1 MKILT
6 IIVSYNFEKWIE
18 RCLGSLKTSSHPT
31 DIIVIDN
38 CSNDRTV
45 EIIKTQY
52 THVRLI
58 ENHANLGFGK
68 ANNIGM
74 QLALQEGYDAV
85 FLLNQDAWIGSDT
98 LATLAEQSVKH
109 PEFGILS
116 PVHLNGSGEELDKG
130 FASYAQLASINNL
143 PHRHEPIS
151 CPFINAAFW
160 FIPVSTLQR
169 TGGFSP
175 LFYHYGED
183 KDYVNRLHF
192 HQYKIGYIPTVY
204 GCHDR
209 EFRKVSFEGFL
220 RAERVYLLSEY
231 TNINYHF
238 TQAFAYGIL
247 AGIKKLTIALLK
259 GNIKYAKGYA
269 IYADGASDT
278 YNVQHHHG
286 AAFESELVAYRIY
299 FNEKQTTDLYG
310 KFHKGLELEES
321 QFYPTGEQLKRGFG
335 DDVIKVN
342 SSCGA
347 GTLRGWDG
355 TQSTLIKPVAVR
367 GQRILASGP
376 VRTIV
381 DAEVKGWQYQN
392 KELNMINR
400 YTLYAGHRDAQVDVL
415 FDAPLDKEVFC
426 TGVQN
431 ITGHADMF
439 SDHNGLVA
447 SWGTDWPV
455 NDTVKYKKET
465 VGLATYIPKKYVVK
479 ETSDKENFLYTISAP
494 GKSSFRY
501 YTSFTSCKETFG
513 YPDKEKWF
521 AYVQEWK
528 KALEQPVKI
537 TVVKK

>member
-1 MKILT
+1 MKTFSAICLALLAGELSASAQGQEKK
-6 IIVSYNFEKWIE
+6 IEVIVENPWNAEKVDEPVVIDLSS
-18 RCLGSLKTSSHPT
+18 LGAGFTVKSATVFDGTNEIPSQLDDMNGDTRADELAFVINLPASGKKTLNVTLSSLKS
-31 DIIVIDN
+31 D
-38 CSNDRTV
+38 
-45 EIIKTQY
+45 KTY
-52 THVRLI
+52 P
-58 ENHANLGFGK
+58 A
-68 ANNIGM
+68 
-74 QLALQEGYDAV
+74 
-85 FLLNQDAWIGSDT
+85 
-98 LATLAEQSVKH
+98 
-109 PEFGILS
+109 
-116 PVHLNGSGEELDKG
+116 
-130 FASYAQLASINNL
+130 
-143 PHRHEPIS
+143 
-151 CPFINAAFW
+151 
-160 FIPVSTLQR
+160 
-169 TGGFSP
+169 
-175 LFYHYGED
+175 
-183 KDYVNRLHF
+183 
-192 HQYKIGYIPTVY
+192 
-204 GCHDR
+204 
-209 EFRKVSFEGFL
+209 
-220 RAERVYLLSEY
+220 RVYAEMLLRTS
-231 TNINYHF
+231 
-238 TQAFAYGIL
+238 
-247 AGIKKLTIALLK
+247 KK
-259 GNIKYAKGYA
+259 NKYAKGYA

-321 QFYPTGEQLKRGFG
+321 QFYPTGEQLKCGFG

>member
-1 MKILT
+1 MKTFSAICLALLAGGLSASAQGQEKK
-6 IIVSYNFEKWIE
+6 IEVIVENPWNAEKVDEPVVIDLSS
-18 RCLGSLKTSSHPT
+18 LGAGFTVKSATVFDGTNEIPSQLDDMNGDTRADELAFVITLPASGKKTLNVTLSSLKS
-31 DIIVIDN
+31 D
-38 CSNDRTV
+38 
-45 EIIKTQY
+45 KTY
-52 THVRLI
+52 P
-58 ENHANLGFGK
+58 A
-68 ANNIGM
+68 
-74 QLALQEGYDAV
+74 
-85 FLLNQDAWIGSDT
+85 
-98 LATLAEQSVKH
+98 
-109 PEFGILS
+109 
-116 PVHLNGSGEELDKG
+116 
-130 FASYAQLASINNL
+130 
-143 PHRHEPIS
+143 
-151 CPFINAAFW
+151 
-160 FIPVSTLQR
+160 
-169 TGGFSP
+169 
-175 LFYHYGED
+175 
-183 KDYVNRLHF
+183 
-192 HQYKIGYIPTVY
+192 
-204 GCHDR
+204 
-209 EFRKVSFEGFL
+209 
-220 RAERVYLLSEY
+220 RVYAEMLFRTS
-231 TNINYHF
+231 
-238 TQAFAYGIL
+238 
-247 AGIKKLTIALLK
+247 KK
-259 GNIKYAKGYA
+259 NKYAKGYA

-321 QFYPTGEQLKRGFG
+321 QFYPTDEQLKRGFG

-537 TVVKK
+537 TVIKK

>member
-1 MKILT
+1 MKTFSAICLALLAGGLSASAQGQEKK
-6 IIVSYNFEKWIE
+6 IEVIVENPWNAEKVDEPVVIDLSS
-18 RCLGSLKTSSHPT
+18 LGAGFTVKSATVFDGTNEISSQLDDMNGDTRADELAFVINLPASGKKTLNVTLSSLKS
-31 DIIVIDN
+31 D
-38 CSNDRTV
+38 
-45 EIIKTQY
+45 KTY
-52 THVRLI
+52 P
-58 ENHANLGFGK
+58 A
-68 ANNIGM
+68 
-74 QLALQEGYDAV
+74 
-85 FLLNQDAWIGSDT
+85 
-98 LATLAEQSVKH
+98 
-109 PEFGILS
+109 
-116 PVHLNGSGEELDKG
+116 
-130 FASYAQLASINNL
+130 
-143 PHRHEPIS
+143 
-151 CPFINAAFW
+151 
-160 FIPVSTLQR
+160 
-169 TGGFSP
+169 
-175 LFYHYGED
+175 
-183 KDYVNRLHF
+183 
-192 HQYKIGYIPTVY
+192 
-204 GCHDR
+204 
-209 EFRKVSFEGFL
+209 
-220 RAERVYLLSEY
+220 RVYAEMLFRTS
-231 TNINYHF
+231 
-238 TQAFAYGIL
+238 
-247 AGIKKLTIALLK
+247 KK
-259 GNIKYAKGYA
+259 NKYAKGYA

-321 QFYPTGEQLKRGFG
+321 QFYPTDEQLKRGFG

-439 SDHNGLVA
+439 SDHNGLVT

>member
-1 MKILT
+1 MKTFSAICLALLAGGLSASAQGQEKK
-6 IIVSYNFEKWIE
+6 IEVIVENPWNAEKVDEPVVIDLSS
-18 RCLGSLKTSSHPT
+18 LGAGFIVKSATVFDGTNEIPSQLDDMNGDTRADELAFVINLPASGKKTLNVTLSSLKS
-31 DIIVIDN
+31 D
-38 CSNDRTV
+38 
-45 EIIKTQY
+45 KTY
-52 THVRLI
+52 P
-58 ENHANLGFGK
+58 A
-68 ANNIGM
+68 
-74 QLALQEGYDAV
+74 
-85 FLLNQDAWIGSDT
+85 
-98 LATLAEQSVKH
+98 
-109 PEFGILS
+109 
-116 PVHLNGSGEELDKG
+116 
-130 FASYAQLASINNL
+130 
-143 PHRHEPIS
+143 
-151 CPFINAAFW
+151 
-160 FIPVSTLQR
+160 
-169 TGGFSP
+169 
-175 LFYHYGED
+175 
-183 KDYVNRLHF
+183 
-192 HQYKIGYIPTVY
+192 
-204 GCHDR
+204 
-209 EFRKVSFEGFL
+209 
-220 RAERVYLLSEY
+220 RVYAEMLFRTS
-231 TNINYHF
+231 
-238 TQAFAYGIL
+238 
-247 AGIKKLTIALLK
+247 KK
-259 GNIKYAKGYA
+259 NKYAKGYA

-321 QFYPTGEQLKRGFG
+321 QFYPTDEQLKRGFG

-537 TVVKK
+537 TVIKK

>member
-1 MKILT
+1 MKTFSAIYLALLAGGLSASAQGQEKK
-6 IIVSYNFEKWIE
+6 IEVIVENPWNAEKVDEPVVIDLSS
-18 RCLGSLKTSSHPT
+18 LGAGFTVKSATVFDGTNEIPSQLDDMNGDTRADELAFVINLPASGKKTLNVTLSSLKS
-31 DIIVIDN
+31 D
-38 CSNDRTV
+38 
-45 EIIKTQY
+45 KTY
-52 THVRLI
+52 P
-58 ENHANLGFGK
+58 A
-68 ANNIGM
+68 
-74 QLALQEGYDAV
+74 
-85 FLLNQDAWIGSDT
+85 
-98 LATLAEQSVKH
+98 
-109 PEFGILS
+109 
-116 PVHLNGSGEELDKG
+116 
-130 FASYAQLASINNL
+130 
-143 PHRHEPIS
+143 
-151 CPFINAAFW
+151 
-160 FIPVSTLQR
+160 
-169 TGGFSP
+169 
-175 LFYHYGED
+175 
-183 KDYVNRLHF
+183 
-192 HQYKIGYIPTVY
+192 
-204 GCHDR
+204 
-209 EFRKVSFEGFL
+209 
-220 RAERVYLLSEY
+220 RVYAEMLFRTS
-231 TNINYHF
+231 
-238 TQAFAYGIL
+238 
-247 AGIKKLTIALLK
+247 KK
-259 GNIKYAKGYA
+259 NKYAKGYA

-321 QFYPTGEQLKRGFG
+321 QFYPTDEQLKRGFG

>member
-1 MKILT
+1 MKTFSAICLALLAGGLSASAQGQEKK
-6 IIVSYNFEKWIE
+6 IEVIVENPWNAEKVDEPVVIDLSS
-18 RCLGSLKTSSHPT
+18 LGAGFTVKSATVFDGTNEIPSQLDDMNGDTRADELAFVINLPASGKKTLNVTLSSLKS
-31 DIIVIDN
+31 D
-38 CSNDRTV
+38 
-45 EIIKTQY
+45 KTY
-52 THVRLI
+52 P
-58 ENHANLGFGK
+58 A
-68 ANNIGM
+68 
-74 QLALQEGYDAV
+74 
-85 FLLNQDAWIGSDT
+85 
-98 LATLAEQSVKH
+98 
-109 PEFGILS
+109 
-116 PVHLNGSGEELDKG
+116 
-130 FASYAQLASINNL
+130 
-143 PHRHEPIS
+143 
-151 CPFINAAFW
+151 
-160 FIPVSTLQR
+160 
-169 TGGFSP
+169 
-175 LFYHYGED
+175 
-183 KDYVNRLHF
+183 
-192 HQYKIGYIPTVY
+192 
-204 GCHDR
+204 
-209 EFRKVSFEGFL
+209 
-220 RAERVYLLSEY
+220 RVYAE
-231 TNINYHF
+231 
-238 TQAFAYGIL
+238 IL
-247 AGIKKLTIALLK
+247 FRTSKK
-259 GNIKYAKGYA
+259 NKYAKGYA

-321 QFYPTGEQLKRGFG
+321 QFYPTDEQLKRGFG

>member
-1 MKILT
+1 MKTFSAICLALLAGELSASAQGQEKK
-6 IIVSYNFEKWIE
+6 IEVIVENPWNAEKVDEPVVIDLSS
-18 RCLGSLKTSSHPT
+18 LGAGFTVKSATVFDETNEIPSQLDDMNGDTRADELAFVINLPASGKKTLNVTLSSLKS
-31 DIIVIDN
+31 D
-38 CSNDRTV
+38 
-45 EIIKTQY
+45 KTY
-52 THVRLI
+52 P
-58 ENHANLGFGK
+58 A
-68 ANNIGM
+68 
-74 QLALQEGYDAV
+74 
-85 FLLNQDAWIGSDT
+85 
-98 LATLAEQSVKH
+98 
-109 PEFGILS
+109 
-116 PVHLNGSGEELDKG
+116 
-130 FASYAQLASINNL
+130 
-143 PHRHEPIS
+143 
-151 CPFINAAFW
+151 
-160 FIPVSTLQR
+160 
-169 TGGFSP
+169 
-175 LFYHYGED
+175 
-183 KDYVNRLHF
+183 
-192 HQYKIGYIPTVY
+192 
-204 GCHDR
+204 
-209 EFRKVSFEGFL
+209 
-220 RAERVYLLSEY
+220 RVYAEMLFRTS
-231 TNINYHF
+231 
-238 TQAFAYGIL
+238 
-247 AGIKKLTIALLK
+247 KK
-259 GNIKYAKGYA
+259 NKYAKGYA

>member
-1 MKILT
+1 MKTFSAICLALLAGGLSASAQGQEKK
-6 IIVSYNFEKWIE
+6 IEVIVENPWNAEKGDEPVVIDLSS
-18 RCLGSLKTSSHPT
+18 LGAGFTVKSATVFDGTNEIPSQLDDMNGDTRADELAFVINLPASGKKTLNVTLSSLKS
-31 DIIVIDN
+31 D
-38 CSNDRTV
+38 
-45 EIIKTQY
+45 KTY
-52 THVRLI
+52 P
-58 ENHANLGFGK
+58 A
-68 ANNIGM
+68 
-74 QLALQEGYDAV
+74 
-85 FLLNQDAWIGSDT
+85 
-98 LATLAEQSVKH
+98 
-109 PEFGILS
+109 
-116 PVHLNGSGEELDKG
+116 
-130 FASYAQLASINNL
+130 
-143 PHRHEPIS
+143 
-151 CPFINAAFW
+151 
-160 FIPVSTLQR
+160 
-169 TGGFSP
+169 
-175 LFYHYGED
+175 
-183 KDYVNRLHF
+183 
-192 HQYKIGYIPTVY
+192 
-204 GCHDR
+204 
-209 EFRKVSFEGFL
+209 
-220 RAERVYLLSEY
+220 RVYAEMLFRTS
-231 TNINYHF
+231 
-238 TQAFAYGIL
+238 
-247 AGIKKLTIALLK
+247 KK
-259 GNIKYAKGYA
+259 NKYAKGYA

-321 QFYPTGEQLKRGFG
+321 QFYPTDEQLKRGFG

>member
-1 MKILT
+1 MKTFSAICLALLAGGLSASAQGQEKK
-6 IIVSYNFEKWIE
+6 IEVIVENPWNAEKVDEPVVIDLSS
-18 RCLGSLKTSSHPT
+18 LGAGFTVKSATVFDGTNEIPSQLDDMNGDTRADELAFVINLPASGKKTLNVTLSSLKS
-31 DIIVIDN
+31 D
-38 CSNDRTV
+38 
-45 EIIKTQY
+45 KTY
-52 THVRLI
+52 P
-58 ENHANLGFGK
+58 A
-68 ANNIGM
+68 
-74 QLALQEGYDAV
+74 
-85 FLLNQDAWIGSDT
+85 
-98 LATLAEQSVKH
+98 
-109 PEFGILS
+109 
-116 PVHLNGSGEELDKG
+116 
-130 FASYAQLASINNL
+130 
-143 PHRHEPIS
+143 
-151 CPFINAAFW
+151 
-160 FIPVSTLQR
+160 
-169 TGGFSP
+169 
-175 LFYHYGED
+175 
-183 KDYVNRLHF
+183 
-192 HQYKIGYIPTVY
+192 
-204 GCHDR
+204 
-209 EFRKVSFEGFL
+209 
-220 RAERVYLLSEY
+220 RVYAEMLFRTS
-231 TNINYHF
+231 
-238 TQAFAYGIL
+238 
-247 AGIKKLTIALLK
+247 KK
-259 GNIKYAKGYA
+259 NKYAKGYA

-310 KFHKGLELEES
+310 KFHKGLELEER
-321 QFYPTGEQLKRGFG
+321 QFYPTDEQLKRGFG

>member
-1 MKILT
+1 MKTFSAICLALLAGGLSASAQGQEKKIEVIVENPWNAEKVDEPVVIDLSSLGAGFTVKSATVFDGTNEIPSQLDDMNGDTRADELAFVINLPASGKKTLNVIL
-6 IIVSYNFEKWIE
+6 S
-18 RCLGSLKTSSHPT
+18 SLKS
-31 DIIVIDN
+31 D
-38 CSNDRTV
+38 
-45 EIIKTQY
+45 KTY
-52 THVRLI
+52 P
-58 ENHANLGFGK
+58 A
-68 ANNIGM
+68 
-74 QLALQEGYDAV
+74 
-85 FLLNQDAWIGSDT
+85 
-98 LATLAEQSVKH
+98 
-109 PEFGILS
+109 
-116 PVHLNGSGEELDKG
+116 
-130 FASYAQLASINNL
+130 
-143 PHRHEPIS
+143 
-151 CPFINAAFW
+151 
-160 FIPVSTLQR
+160 
-169 TGGFSP
+169 
-175 LFYHYGED
+175 
-183 KDYVNRLHF
+183 
-192 HQYKIGYIPTVY
+192 
-204 GCHDR
+204 
-209 EFRKVSFEGFL
+209 
-220 RAERVYLLSEY
+220 RVYAEMLFRTS
-231 TNINYHF
+231 
-238 TQAFAYGIL
+238 
-247 AGIKKLTIALLK
+247 KK
-259 GNIKYAKGYA
+259 NKYAKGYA

-321 QFYPTGEQLKRGFG
+321 QFYPTDEQLKRGFG

-367 GQRILASGP
+367 GQRILTSGP

>member
-1 MKILT
+1 M
-6 IIVSYNFEKWIE
+6 
-18 RCLGSLKTSSHPT
+18 KTSSAICLALLAGGLSASAQGQEKEIEVIVENPWNAEKI
-31 DIIVIDN
+31 DEPVVIDL
-38 CSNDRTV
+38 SSLGAGFTV
-45 EIIKTQY
+45 KSATVFDGTNEIPSQLDDMNGDTRADELAFVINLPASGKKT
-52 THVRLI
+52 
-58 ENHANLGFGK
+58 
-68 ANNIGM
+68 
-74 QLALQEGYDAV
+74 
-85 FLLNQDAWIGSDT
+85 LN
-98 LATLAEQSVKH
+98 V
-109 PEFGILS
+109 ILS
-116 PVHLNGSGEELDKG
+116 SLKSDKTYP
-130 FASYAQLASINNL
+130 A
-143 PHRHEPIS
+143 
-151 CPFINAAFW
+151 
-160 FIPVSTLQR
+160 
-169 TGGFSP
+169 
-175 LFYHYGED
+175 
-183 KDYVNRLHF
+183 
-192 HQYKIGYIPTVY
+192 
-204 GCHDR
+204 
-209 EFRKVSFEGFL
+209 
-220 RAERVYLLSEY
+220 RVYAEMLFRTS
-231 TNINYHF
+231 
-238 TQAFAYGIL
+238 
-247 AGIKKLTIALLK
+247 KK
-259 GNIKYAKGYA
+259 NKYAKGYA

>member
-1 MKILT
+1 MKTFSAICLALLT
-6 IIVSYNFEKWIE
+6 GELSASAQGQEKKIEVIVENPWNAEKVDEPVVIDLSS
-18 RCLGSLKTSSHPT
+18 LGAGFTVKSATVFDGTNEIPSQLDDMNGDTRADELAFVINLPASGKKTLNVTLSSLKS
-31 DIIVIDN
+31 D
-38 CSNDRTV
+38 
-45 EIIKTQY
+45 KTY
-52 THVRLI
+52 P
-58 ENHANLGFGK
+58 A
-68 ANNIGM
+68 
-74 QLALQEGYDAV
+74 
-85 FLLNQDAWIGSDT
+85 
-98 LATLAEQSVKH
+98 
-109 PEFGILS
+109 
-116 PVHLNGSGEELDKG
+116 
-130 FASYAQLASINNL
+130 
-143 PHRHEPIS
+143 
-151 CPFINAAFW
+151 
-160 FIPVSTLQR
+160 
-169 TGGFSP
+169 
-175 LFYHYGED
+175 
-183 KDYVNRLHF
+183 
-192 HQYKIGYIPTVY
+192 
-204 GCHDR
+204 
-209 EFRKVSFEGFL
+209 
-220 RAERVYLLSEY
+220 RVYAEMLFRTS
-231 TNINYHF
+231 
-238 TQAFAYGIL
+238 
-247 AGIKKLTIALLK
+247 KK
-259 GNIKYAKGYA
+259 NKYAKGYA

>member
-1 MKILT
+1 MKTFPAICLALLAGGLSASAQGQEKK
-6 IIVSYNFEKWIE
+6 IEVIVENPWNAEKVDEPVVIDLSS
-18 RCLGSLKTSSHPT
+18 LGAGFTVKSATVFDGTNEIPSQLDDMNGDTRADELAFVINLPASGKKTLNVTLSSLKS
-31 DIIVIDN
+31 D
-38 CSNDRTV
+38 
-45 EIIKTQY
+45 KTY
-52 THVRLI
+52 P
-58 ENHANLGFGK
+58 A
-68 ANNIGM
+68 
-74 QLALQEGYDAV
+74 
-85 FLLNQDAWIGSDT
+85 
-98 LATLAEQSVKH
+98 
-109 PEFGILS
+109 
-116 PVHLNGSGEELDKG
+116 
-130 FASYAQLASINNL
+130 
-143 PHRHEPIS
+143 
-151 CPFINAAFW
+151 
-160 FIPVSTLQR
+160 
-169 TGGFSP
+169 
-175 LFYHYGED
+175 
-183 KDYVNRLHF
+183 
-192 HQYKIGYIPTVY
+192 
-204 GCHDR
+204 
-209 EFRKVSFEGFL
+209 
-220 RAERVYLLSEY
+220 RVYAEMLFRTS
-231 TNINYHF
+231 
-238 TQAFAYGIL
+238 
-247 AGIKKLTIALLK
+247 KK
-259 GNIKYAKGYA
+259 NKYAKGYA

-321 QFYPTGEQLKRGFG
+321 QFYPTDEQLKRGFG

>member
-1 MKILT
+1 MKTFSAICLALLAGGLSASAQGQEKK
-6 IIVSYNFEKWIE
+6 IEVIVENPWNAEKVDEPVVIDLSF
-18 RCLGSLKTSSHPT
+18 LGAGFTVKSATVFDGTNEIPSQLDDMNGDTRADELAFVINLPASGKKTLNVTLSSLKS
-31 DIIVIDN
+31 D
-38 CSNDRTV
+38 
-45 EIIKTQY
+45 KTY
-52 THVRLI
+52 P
-58 ENHANLGFGK
+58 A
-68 ANNIGM
+68 
-74 QLALQEGYDAV
+74 
-85 FLLNQDAWIGSDT
+85 
-98 LATLAEQSVKH
+98 
-109 PEFGILS
+109 
-116 PVHLNGSGEELDKG
+116 
-130 FASYAQLASINNL
+130 
-143 PHRHEPIS
+143 
-151 CPFINAAFW
+151 
-160 FIPVSTLQR
+160 
-169 TGGFSP
+169 
-175 LFYHYGED
+175 
-183 KDYVNRLHF
+183 
-192 HQYKIGYIPTVY
+192 
-204 GCHDR
+204 
-209 EFRKVSFEGFL
+209 
-220 RAERVYLLSEY
+220 RVYAEMLFRTS
-231 TNINYHF
+231 
-238 TQAFAYGIL
+238 
-247 AGIKKLTIALLK
+247 KK
-259 GNIKYAKGYA
+259 NKYAKGYA

-321 QFYPTGEQLKRGFG
+321 QFYPTDEQLKRGFG

-537 TVVKK
+537 TVIKK

>member
-1 MKILT
+1 MKTFSAICLALLAGELSASAQGQEKK
-6 IIVSYNFEKWIE
+6 IEVIVENPWNAEKVDEPVVIDLSS
-18 RCLGSLKTSSHPT
+18 LGAGFTVKSATVFDGTNEIPSQLDDMNGDTRADELAFVINLPASGKKTLNVTLSSLKS
-31 DIIVIDN
+31 D
-38 CSNDRTV
+38 
-45 EIIKTQY
+45 KTY
-52 THVRLI
+52 P
-58 ENHANLGFGK
+58 A
-68 ANNIGM
+68 
-74 QLALQEGYDAV
+74 
-85 FLLNQDAWIGSDT
+85 
-98 LATLAEQSVKH
+98 
-109 PEFGILS
+109 
-116 PVHLNGSGEELDKG
+116 
-130 FASYAQLASINNL
+130 
-143 PHRHEPIS
+143 
-151 CPFINAAFW
+151 
-160 FIPVSTLQR
+160 
-169 TGGFSP
+169 
-175 LFYHYGED
+175 
-183 KDYVNRLHF
+183 
-192 HQYKIGYIPTVY
+192 
-204 GCHDR
+204 
-209 EFRKVSFEGFL
+209 
-220 RAERVYLLSEY
+220 RVYAEMLFRTS
-231 TNINYHF
+231 
-238 TQAFAYGIL
+238 
-247 AGIKKLTIALLK
+247 KK
-259 GNIKYAKGYA
+259 NKYAKGYA

-494 GKSSFRY
+494 GESSFRY

>member
-1 MKILT
+1 MKTFSAICLALLAGGLSASAQGQEKEIEVIVENPWNAEKIDEPVVIDLSSLGAGFTVKSATVFDGTNEIPSQLDDMNGDTRADELAFVINLPASGKKTLNVIL
-6 IIVSYNFEKWIE
+6 S
-18 RCLGSLKTSSHPT
+18 SLKS
-31 DIIVIDN
+31 D
-38 CSNDRTV
+38 
-45 EIIKTQY
+45 KTY
-52 THVRLI
+52 P
-58 ENHANLGFGK
+58 A
-68 ANNIGM
+68 
-74 QLALQEGYDAV
+74 
-85 FLLNQDAWIGSDT
+85 
-98 LATLAEQSVKH
+98 
-109 PEFGILS
+109 
-116 PVHLNGSGEELDKG
+116 
-130 FASYAQLASINNL
+130 
-143 PHRHEPIS
+143 
-151 CPFINAAFW
+151 
-160 FIPVSTLQR
+160 
-169 TGGFSP
+169 
-175 LFYHYGED
+175 
-183 KDYVNRLHF
+183 
-192 HQYKIGYIPTVY
+192 
-204 GCHDR
+204 
-209 EFRKVSFEGFL
+209 
-220 RAERVYLLSEY
+220 RVYAEMLFRTS
-231 TNINYHF
+231 
-238 TQAFAYGIL
+238 
-247 AGIKKLTIALLK
+247 KK
-259 GNIKYAKGYA
+259 NKYAKGYA

-431 ITGHADMF
+431 ITGHTDMF

>member
-1 MKILT
+1 MKTFSAICLALLAGGLSASAQGQEKK
-6 IIVSYNFEKWIE
+6 IEVIVENPWNAEKVDEPVVIDLSF
-18 RCLGSLKTSSHPT
+18 LGAGFTVKSATVFDGTNEIPSQLDDMNGDTRADELAFVINLPASGKKTLNVTLSSLKS
-31 DIIVIDN
+31 D
-38 CSNDRTV
+38 
-45 EIIKTQY
+45 KTY
-52 THVRLI
+52 P
-58 ENHANLGFGK
+58 A
-68 ANNIGM
+68 
-74 QLALQEGYDAV
+74 
-85 FLLNQDAWIGSDT
+85 
-98 LATLAEQSVKH
+98 
-109 PEFGILS
+109 
-116 PVHLNGSGEELDKG
+116 
-130 FASYAQLASINNL
+130 
-143 PHRHEPIS
+143 
-151 CPFINAAFW
+151 
-160 FIPVSTLQR
+160 
-169 TGGFSP
+169 
-175 LFYHYGED
+175 
-183 KDYVNRLHF
+183 
-192 HQYKIGYIPTVY
+192 
-204 GCHDR
+204 
-209 EFRKVSFEGFL
+209 
-220 RAERVYLLSEY
+220 RVYAEMLFRTS
-231 TNINYHF
+231 
-238 TQAFAYGIL
+238 
-247 AGIKKLTIALLK
+247 KK
-259 GNIKYAKGYA
+259 NKYAKGYA

-321 QFYPTGEQLKRGFG
+321 QFYPTDEQLKRGFG

-521 AYVQEWK
+521 AYVQVWK

>member
-1 MKILT
+1 MISIACLALLAGGLSASAQGLEKKIQ
-6 IIVSYNFEKWIE
+6 VVVENPWNAEKVDEPVVID
-18 RCLGSLKTSSHPT
+18 LGSLGTGFTVKSAVVLDGS
-31 DIIVIDN
+31 
-38 CSNDRTV
+38 V
-45 EIIKTQY
+45 EIPS
-52 THVRLI
+52 
-58 ENHANLGFGK
+58 
-68 ANNIGM
+68 
-74 QLALQEGYDAV
+74 QLD
-85 FLLNQDAWIGSDT
+85 DMDCDT
-98 LATLAEQSVKH
+98 RADELAFV
-109 PEFGILS
+109 I
-116 PVHLNGSGEELDKG
+116 
-130 FASYAQLASINNL
+130 NL
-143 PHRHEPIS
+143 PAS
-151 CPFINAAFW
+151 
-160 FIPVSTLQR
+160 SKKTLDI
-169 TGGFSP
+169 TLSN
-175 LFYHYGED
+175 LKSD
-183 KDYVNRLHF
+183 K
-192 HQYKIGYIPTVY
+192 QYP
-204 GCHDR
+204 
-209 EFRKVSFEGFL
+209 
-220 RAERVYLLSEY
+220 ARVYAEMLFRTS
-231 TNINYHF
+231 
-238 TQAFAYGIL
+238 
-247 AGIKKLTIALLK
+247 KK
-259 GNIKYAKGYA
+259 NKYAKGYA

-321 QFYPTGEQLKRGFG
+321 QFYPTDEQLKRGFG

-355 TQSTLIKPVAVR
+355 KQSTLIKPVAVR

-376 VRTIV
+376 VRTVV
-381 DAEVKGWQYQN
+381 DAEVKSWQYAG

-415 FDAPLDKEVFC
+415 FDESLDKEVFC

-439 SDHNGLVA
+439 SDHKGLVA

-465 VGLATYIPKKYVVK
+465 VGLATCIPQKYVVK
-479 ETSDKENFLYTISAP
+479 ETADKENFLYTVSAP
-494 GKSSFRY
+494 GQRSFRY

-528 KALEQPVKI
+528 KALEQPVRI
-537 TVVKK
+537 TIVKK

>member
-1 MKILT
+1 MKTFSAICLALLAGELSASAQGQEKK
-6 IIVSYNFEKWIE
+6 IEVIVENPWNAEKVDEPVVIDLSS
-18 RCLGSLKTSSHPT
+18 LGAGFTVKSATVFDGTNEIPSQLDDMNGDPRADELAFVINLPASGKKTLNVTLSSLKS
-31 DIIVIDN
+31 D
-38 CSNDRTV
+38 
-45 EIIKTQY
+45 KTY
-52 THVRLI
+52 P
-58 ENHANLGFGK
+58 A
-68 ANNIGM
+68 
-74 QLALQEGYDAV
+74 
-85 FLLNQDAWIGSDT
+85 
-98 LATLAEQSVKH
+98 
-109 PEFGILS
+109 
-116 PVHLNGSGEELDKG
+116 
-130 FASYAQLASINNL
+130 
-143 PHRHEPIS
+143 
-151 CPFINAAFW
+151 
-160 FIPVSTLQR
+160 
-169 TGGFSP
+169 
-175 LFYHYGED
+175 
-183 KDYVNRLHF
+183 
-192 HQYKIGYIPTVY
+192 
-204 GCHDR
+204 
-209 EFRKVSFEGFL
+209 
-220 RAERVYLLSEY
+220 RVYAEMLFRTS
-231 TNINYHF
+231 
-238 TQAFAYGIL
+238 
-247 AGIKKLTIALLK
+247 KK
-259 GNIKYAKGYA
+259 NKYAKGYA

>member
-1 MKILT
+1 MKTFSAICLALLAGGLSASAQGQEKK
-6 IIVSYNFEKWIE
+6 IEVIVENPWNAEKVDE
-18 RCLGSLKTSSHPT
+18 PV
-31 DIIVIDN
+31 VIDL
-38 CSNDRTV
+38 SSLGAGFTV
-45 EIIKTQY
+45 KSATVFDGTNEIPS
-52 THVRLI
+52 
-58 ENHANLGFGK
+58 
-68 ANNIGM
+68 
-74 QLALQEGYDAV
+74 QLDDMNG
-85 FLLNQDAWIGSDT
+85 DT
-98 LATLAEQSVKH
+98 RADELAFV
-109 PEFGILS
+109 I
-116 PVHLNGSGEELDKG
+116 
-130 FASYAQLASINNL
+130 NL
-143 PHRHEPIS
+143 PAS
-151 CPFINAAFW
+151 GKK
-160 FIPVSTLQR
+160 TLNV
-169 TGGFSP
+169 TLSN
-175 LFYHYGED
+175 LKSD
-183 KDYVNRLHF
+183 KTY
-192 HQYKIGYIPTVY
+192 P
-204 GCHDR
+204 
-209 EFRKVSFEGFL
+209 
-220 RAERVYLLSEY
+220 ARVYAEMLFRTS
-231 TNINYHF
+231 
-238 TQAFAYGIL
+238 
-247 AGIKKLTIALLK
+247 KK
-259 GNIKYAKGYA
+259 NKYAKGYA

-321 QFYPTGEQLKRGFG
+321 QFYPTDEQLKRGFG

>member
-1 MKILT
+1 MKTFSAICLALLAGGLSASAQGQEKKIEVIVENPWNAEKIDEPVVIDLSSLGAGFTVKSATVFDGTNEIPSQLDDMNGDTRADELAFVINLPASGKKTLNVIL
-6 IIVSYNFEKWIE
+6 S
-18 RCLGSLKTSSHPT
+18 SLKS
-31 DIIVIDN
+31 D
-38 CSNDRTV
+38 
-45 EIIKTQY
+45 KTY
-52 THVRLI
+52 P
-58 ENHANLGFGK
+58 A
-68 ANNIGM
+68 
-74 QLALQEGYDAV
+74 
-85 FLLNQDAWIGSDT
+85 
-98 LATLAEQSVKH
+98 
-109 PEFGILS
+109 
-116 PVHLNGSGEELDKG
+116 
-130 FASYAQLASINNL
+130 
-143 PHRHEPIS
+143 
-151 CPFINAAFW
+151 
-160 FIPVSTLQR
+160 
-169 TGGFSP
+169 
-175 LFYHYGED
+175 
-183 KDYVNRLHF
+183 
-192 HQYKIGYIPTVY
+192 
-204 GCHDR
+204 
-209 EFRKVSFEGFL
+209 
-220 RAERVYLLSEY
+220 RVYAEMLFRTS
-231 TNINYHF
+231 
-238 TQAFAYGIL
+238 
-247 AGIKKLTIALLK
+247 KK
-259 GNIKYAKGYA
+259 NKYAKGYA

>member
-1 MKILT
+1 MKTFSAICLALLAGGLSASAQGQEKK
-6 IIVSYNFEKWIE
+6 IEVIVENPWNAEKVDEPVVIDLSS
-18 RCLGSLKTSSHPT
+18 LGAGFTVKSATVFDGTNEIPSQLDDMNGDTRADELAFVINLPASGKKTLNVTLSSLKS
-31 DIIVIDN
+31 D
-38 CSNDRTV
+38 
-45 EIIKTQY
+45 KTY
-52 THVRLI
+52 P
-58 ENHANLGFGK
+58 A
-68 ANNIGM
+68 
-74 QLALQEGYDAV
+74 
-85 FLLNQDAWIGSDT
+85 
-98 LATLAEQSVKH
+98 
-109 PEFGILS
+109 
-116 PVHLNGSGEELDKG
+116 
-130 FASYAQLASINNL
+130 
-143 PHRHEPIS
+143 
-151 CPFINAAFW
+151 
-160 FIPVSTLQR
+160 
-169 TGGFSP
+169 
-175 LFYHYGED
+175 
-183 KDYVNRLHF
+183 
-192 HQYKIGYIPTVY
+192 
-204 GCHDR
+204 
-209 EFRKVSFEGFL
+209 
-220 RAERVYLLSEY
+220 RVYAEMLFRTS
-231 TNINYHF
+231 
-238 TQAFAYGIL
+238 
-247 AGIKKLTIALLK
+247 KK
-259 GNIKYAKGYA
+259 NKYAKGYA

-321 QFYPTGEQLKRGFG
+321 QFYPTDEQLKRGFG
-335 DDVIKVN
+335 DDIIKVN

-494 GKSSFRY
+494 GQSSFRY

>member
-1 MKILT
+1 MKTFSAICLALLAGGLSALAQGQEKK
-6 IIVSYNFEKWIE
+6 IEVIVENPWNAEKVDEPVVIDLSS
-18 RCLGSLKTSSHPT
+18 LGAGFTVKSATVFDGTNEIPSQLDDMNGDTRADELAFVINLPASGKKTLNVTLSSLKS
-31 DIIVIDN
+31 D
-38 CSNDRTV
+38 
-45 EIIKTQY
+45 KTY
-52 THVRLI
+52 P
-58 ENHANLGFGK
+58 A
-68 ANNIGM
+68 
-74 QLALQEGYDAV
+74 
-85 FLLNQDAWIGSDT
+85 
-98 LATLAEQSVKH
+98 
-109 PEFGILS
+109 
-116 PVHLNGSGEELDKG
+116 
-130 FASYAQLASINNL
+130 
-143 PHRHEPIS
+143 
-151 CPFINAAFW
+151 
-160 FIPVSTLQR
+160 
-169 TGGFSP
+169 
-175 LFYHYGED
+175 
-183 KDYVNRLHF
+183 
-192 HQYKIGYIPTVY
+192 
-204 GCHDR
+204 
-209 EFRKVSFEGFL
+209 
-220 RAERVYLLSEY
+220 RVYAEMLFRTS
-231 TNINYHF
+231 
-238 TQAFAYGIL
+238 
-247 AGIKKLTIALLK
+247 KK
-259 GNIKYAKGYA
+259 NKYAKGYA

>member
-1 MKILT
+1 MKTFSAICLALLAGELSASAQGQEKQ
-6 IIVSYNFEKWIE
+6 IEVIVENPWTAEKVDEPVVIDLSS
-18 RCLGSLKTSSHPT
+18 LGAGFTVKSATVFDGTNEIPSQLDDMNGDTRADELAFVINLPASGKKTLNVTLSSLKS
-31 DIIVIDN
+31 D
-38 CSNDRTV
+38 
-45 EIIKTQY
+45 KTY
-52 THVRLI
+52 P
-58 ENHANLGFGK
+58 A
-68 ANNIGM
+68 
-74 QLALQEGYDAV
+74 
-85 FLLNQDAWIGSDT
+85 
-98 LATLAEQSVKH
+98 
-109 PEFGILS
+109 
-116 PVHLNGSGEELDKG
+116 
-130 FASYAQLASINNL
+130 
-143 PHRHEPIS
+143 
-151 CPFINAAFW
+151 
-160 FIPVSTLQR
+160 
-169 TGGFSP
+169 
-175 LFYHYGED
+175 
-183 KDYVNRLHF
+183 
-192 HQYKIGYIPTVY
+192 
-204 GCHDR
+204 
-209 EFRKVSFEGFL
+209 
-220 RAERVYLLSEY
+220 RVYAEMLFRTS
-231 TNINYHF
+231 
-238 TQAFAYGIL
+238 
-247 AGIKKLTIALLK
+247 KK
-259 GNIKYAKGYA
+259 NKYAKGYA

>member
-1 MKILT
+1 MKTFSAICLALLAGELSASAQGQEKK
-6 IIVSYNFEKWIE
+6 IEVIVENPWNAEKVDEPVVIDLSS
-18 RCLGSLKTSSHPT
+18 LGAGFTVKSATVFDGTNEIPSQLDDMNGDTRADELAFVINLPASGKKTLNVTLSSLKS
-31 DIIVIDN
+31 D
-38 CSNDRTV
+38 
-45 EIIKTQY
+45 KTY
-52 THVRLI
+52 P
-58 ENHANLGFGK
+58 A
-68 ANNIGM
+68 
-74 QLALQEGYDAV
+74 
-85 FLLNQDAWIGSDT
+85 
-98 LATLAEQSVKH
+98 
-109 PEFGILS
+109 
-116 PVHLNGSGEELDKG
+116 
-130 FASYAQLASINNL
+130 
-143 PHRHEPIS
+143 
-151 CPFINAAFW
+151 
-160 FIPVSTLQR
+160 
-169 TGGFSP
+169 
-175 LFYHYGED
+175 
-183 KDYVNRLHF
+183 
-192 HQYKIGYIPTVY
+192 
-204 GCHDR
+204 
-209 EFRKVSFEGFL
+209 
-220 RAERVYLLSEY
+220 RVYAEMLLRTS
-231 TNINYHF
+231 
-238 TQAFAYGIL
+238 
-247 AGIKKLTIALLK
+247 KK
-259 GNIKYAKGYA
+259 NKYAKGYA

-310 KFHKGLELEES
+310 KIHKGLELEES

>member
-1 MKILT
+1 MKTFSAICLALLAGGLSASAQGQEKK
-6 IIVSYNFEKWIE
+6 IEVIVENPWNAEKVDEPVVIDLSS
-18 RCLGSLKTSSHPT
+18 LGAGFTVKSATVFDGTNEIPSQLDDMNGDTRADELAFVINLPASGKKTLNVTLSSLKS
-31 DIIVIDN
+31 D
-38 CSNDRTV
+38 
-45 EIIKTQY
+45 KTY
-52 THVRLI
+52 P
-58 ENHANLGFGK
+58 A
-68 ANNIGM
+68 
-74 QLALQEGYDAV
+74 
-85 FLLNQDAWIGSDT
+85 
-98 LATLAEQSVKH
+98 
-109 PEFGILS
+109 
-116 PVHLNGSGEELDKG
+116 
-130 FASYAQLASINNL
+130 
-143 PHRHEPIS
+143 
-151 CPFINAAFW
+151 
-160 FIPVSTLQR
+160 
-169 TGGFSP
+169 
-175 LFYHYGED
+175 
-183 KDYVNRLHF
+183 
-192 HQYKIGYIPTVY
+192 
-204 GCHDR
+204 
-209 EFRKVSFEGFL
+209 
-220 RAERVYLLSEY
+220 RVYAEMLFRTS
-231 TNINYHF
+231 
-238 TQAFAYGIL
+238 
-247 AGIKKLTIALLK
+247 KK
-259 GNIKYAKGYA
+259 NKYAKGYA

-321 QFYPTGEQLKRGFG
+321 QFYPTDEQLKRGFG

-347 GTLRGWDG
+347 GTLRGWDD

>member
-1 MKILT
+1 MKTFSTICLALLAGGLSASAQGQEKKIEVIVENPWNAEKVDEPVVIDLSSLGAGFTVKSATVFDGTNEIPSQLDDMNGDTRADELAFVINLPASGKKTLNVIL
-6 IIVSYNFEKWIE
+6 S
-18 RCLGSLKTSSHPT
+18 SLKS
-31 DIIVIDN
+31 D
-38 CSNDRTV
+38 
-45 EIIKTQY
+45 KTY
-52 THVRLI
+52 P
-58 ENHANLGFGK
+58 A
-68 ANNIGM
+68 
-74 QLALQEGYDAV
+74 
-85 FLLNQDAWIGSDT
+85 
-98 LATLAEQSVKH
+98 
-109 PEFGILS
+109 
-116 PVHLNGSGEELDKG
+116 
-130 FASYAQLASINNL
+130 
-143 PHRHEPIS
+143 
-151 CPFINAAFW
+151 
-160 FIPVSTLQR
+160 
-169 TGGFSP
+169 
-175 LFYHYGED
+175 
-183 KDYVNRLHF
+183 
-192 HQYKIGYIPTVY
+192 
-204 GCHDR
+204 
-209 EFRKVSFEGFL
+209 
-220 RAERVYLLSEY
+220 RVYAEMLFRTS
-231 TNINYHF
+231 
-238 TQAFAYGIL
+238 
-247 AGIKKLTIALLK
+247 KK
-259 GNIKYAKGYA
+259 NKYAKGYA

-321 QFYPTGEQLKRGFG
+321 QFYPTDEQLKRGFG

-528 KALEQPVKI
+528 KALEQPIKI

>member
-1 MKILT
+1 MKTFSAIWLALLAGELSASAQGQEKK
-6 IIVSYNFEKWIE
+6 IEVIVENPWNAEKVDEPVVIDLSS
-18 RCLGSLKTSSHPT
+18 LGAGFTVKSATVFDGTNEIPSQLDDMNGDTRADELAFVINLPASGKKTLNVTLSSLKS
-31 DIIVIDN
+31 D
-38 CSNDRTV
+38 
-45 EIIKTQY
+45 KTY
-52 THVRLI
+52 P
-58 ENHANLGFGK
+58 A
-68 ANNIGM
+68 
-74 QLALQEGYDAV
+74 
-85 FLLNQDAWIGSDT
+85 
-98 LATLAEQSVKH
+98 
-109 PEFGILS
+109 
-116 PVHLNGSGEELDKG
+116 
-130 FASYAQLASINNL
+130 
-143 PHRHEPIS
+143 
-151 CPFINAAFW
+151 
-160 FIPVSTLQR
+160 
-169 TGGFSP
+169 
-175 LFYHYGED
+175 
-183 KDYVNRLHF
+183 
-192 HQYKIGYIPTVY
+192 
-204 GCHDR
+204 
-209 EFRKVSFEGFL
+209 
-220 RAERVYLLSEY
+220 RVYAEMLFRTS
-231 TNINYHF
+231 
-238 TQAFAYGIL
+238 
-247 AGIKKLTIALLK
+247 KK
-259 GNIKYAKGYA
+259 NKYAKGYA

>member
-1 MKILT
+1 MKTFSAICLALLAGELSASAQGQEKKIEVIVENPWNAEKVDEPVVIDLSSLGAGFTVKSAT
-6 IIVSYNFEKWIE
+6 IFDGTNEIPSQLDDMNGDTRADELAFVINLPASGKKTLNVT
-18 RCLGSLKTSSHPT
+18 LSSLKS
-31 DIIVIDN
+31 D
-38 CSNDRTV
+38 
-45 EIIKTQY
+45 KTY
-52 THVRLI
+52 P
-58 ENHANLGFGK
+58 A
-68 ANNIGM
+68 
-74 QLALQEGYDAV
+74 
-85 FLLNQDAWIGSDT
+85 
-98 LATLAEQSVKH
+98 
-109 PEFGILS
+109 
-116 PVHLNGSGEELDKG
+116 
-130 FASYAQLASINNL
+130 
-143 PHRHEPIS
+143 
-151 CPFINAAFW
+151 
-160 FIPVSTLQR
+160 
-169 TGGFSP
+169 
-175 LFYHYGED
+175 
-183 KDYVNRLHF
+183 
-192 HQYKIGYIPTVY
+192 
-204 GCHDR
+204 
-209 EFRKVSFEGFL
+209 
-220 RAERVYLLSEY
+220 RVYAEMLFRTS
-231 TNINYHF
+231 
-238 TQAFAYGIL
+238 
-247 AGIKKLTIALLK
+247 KK
-259 GNIKYAKGYA
+259 NKYAKGYA

-321 QFYPTGEQLKRGFG
+321 QFYPTDEQLKRGFG

>member
-1 MKILT
+1 MKTFSAICLALLAGGLSASAQGQEKKIEVIVENPWNAEKVDEPVVIDLSSLGAGFTVKSATVFDGTNEIPSQLDDMNGDTRADELAFVINLPASGKKTLNVIL
-6 IIVSYNFEKWIE
+6 S
-18 RCLGSLKTSSHPT
+18 SLKS
-31 DIIVIDN
+31 D
-38 CSNDRTV
+38 
-45 EIIKTQY
+45 KTY
-52 THVRLI
+52 P
-58 ENHANLGFGK
+58 A
-68 ANNIGM
+68 
-74 QLALQEGYDAV
+74 
-85 FLLNQDAWIGSDT
+85 
-98 LATLAEQSVKH
+98 
-109 PEFGILS
+109 
-116 PVHLNGSGEELDKG
+116 
-130 FASYAQLASINNL
+130 
-143 PHRHEPIS
+143 
-151 CPFINAAFW
+151 
-160 FIPVSTLQR
+160 
-169 TGGFSP
+169 
-175 LFYHYGED
+175 
-183 KDYVNRLHF
+183 
-192 HQYKIGYIPTVY
+192 
-204 GCHDR
+204 
-209 EFRKVSFEGFL
+209 
-220 RAERVYLLSEY
+220 RVYAEMLFRTS
-231 TNINYHF
+231 
-238 TQAFAYGIL
+238 
-247 AGIKKLTIALLK
+247 KK
-259 GNIKYAKGYA
+259 NKYAKGYA

-321 QFYPTGEQLKRGFG
+321 QFYPTDEQLKRGFG

-431 ITGHADMF
+431 ITGHADMC

>member
-1 MKILT
+1 MKTFSAICLALLAGGLSALAQGQEKK
-6 IIVSYNFEKWIE
+6 IEVIVENPWNAEKVDEPVVIDLSS
-18 RCLGSLKTSSHPT
+18 LGAGFTVKSATVFDGTNEIPSQLDDMNGDTRADELAFVINLPASGKKTLNVTLSSLKS
-31 DIIVIDN
+31 D
-38 CSNDRTV
+38 
-45 EIIKTQY
+45 KTY
-52 THVRLI
+52 P
-58 ENHANLGFGK
+58 A
-68 ANNIGM
+68 
-74 QLALQEGYDAV
+74 
-85 FLLNQDAWIGSDT
+85 
-98 LATLAEQSVKH
+98 
-109 PEFGILS
+109 
-116 PVHLNGSGEELDKG
+116 
-130 FASYAQLASINNL
+130 
-143 PHRHEPIS
+143 
-151 CPFINAAFW
+151 
-160 FIPVSTLQR
+160 
-169 TGGFSP
+169 
-175 LFYHYGED
+175 
-183 KDYVNRLHF
+183 
-192 HQYKIGYIPTVY
+192 
-204 GCHDR
+204 
-209 EFRKVSFEGFL
+209 
-220 RAERVYLLSEY
+220 RVYAEMLFRTS
-231 TNINYHF
+231 
-238 TQAFAYGIL
+238 
-247 AGIKKLTIALLK
+247 KK
-259 GNIKYAKGYA
+259 NKYAKGYA

-321 QFYPTGEQLKRGFG
+321 QFYPTDEQLKRGFG

-513 YPDKEKWF
+513 YSDKEKWF

>member
-1 MKILT
+1 MKTFSAICLALLAGELSASAQGQEKKIEVIVENPWNAEKIDEPVVIDLSYLGAGFTVKSATVFDGTNEIPSQLDDMNGDTRADELAFVINLPASGKKTLNVIL
-6 IIVSYNFEKWIE
+6 S
-18 RCLGSLKTSSHPT
+18 SLKS
-31 DIIVIDN
+31 D
-38 CSNDRTV
+38 
-45 EIIKTQY
+45 KTY
-52 THVRLI
+52 P
-58 ENHANLGFGK
+58 A
-68 ANNIGM
+68 
-74 QLALQEGYDAV
+74 
-85 FLLNQDAWIGSDT
+85 
-98 LATLAEQSVKH
+98 
-109 PEFGILS
+109 
-116 PVHLNGSGEELDKG
+116 
-130 FASYAQLASINNL
+130 
-143 PHRHEPIS
+143 
-151 CPFINAAFW
+151 
-160 FIPVSTLQR
+160 
-169 TGGFSP
+169 
-175 LFYHYGED
+175 
-183 KDYVNRLHF
+183 
-192 HQYKIGYIPTVY
+192 
-204 GCHDR
+204 
-209 EFRKVSFEGFL
+209 
-220 RAERVYLLSEY
+220 RVYAEMLFRTS
-231 TNINYHF
+231 
-238 TQAFAYGIL
+238 
-247 AGIKKLTIALLK
+247 KK
-259 GNIKYAKGYA
+259 NKYAKGYA

>member
-1 MKILT
+1 MKTFSAICLALLAGELSASAQGQEKK
-6 IIVSYNFEKWIE
+6 IEVIVENPWNAEKVDEPVVIDLSS
-18 RCLGSLKTSSHPT
+18 LGAGFTVKSATVFDGTNEIPSQLDDMNGDTRADELAFVINLPASGKKTLNVTLSSLKS
-31 DIIVIDN
+31 D
-38 CSNDRTV
+38 
-45 EIIKTQY
+45 KTY
-52 THVRLI
+52 P
-58 ENHANLGFGK
+58 A
-68 ANNIGM
+68 
-74 QLALQEGYDAV
+74 
-85 FLLNQDAWIGSDT
+85 
-98 LATLAEQSVKH
+98 
-109 PEFGILS
+109 
-116 PVHLNGSGEELDKG
+116 
-130 FASYAQLASINNL
+130 
-143 PHRHEPIS
+143 
-151 CPFINAAFW
+151 
-160 FIPVSTLQR
+160 
-169 TGGFSP
+169 
-175 LFYHYGED
+175 
-183 KDYVNRLHF
+183 
-192 HQYKIGYIPTVY
+192 
-204 GCHDR
+204 
-209 EFRKVSFEGFL
+209 
-220 RAERVYLLSEY
+220 RVYAEMLFRTS
-231 TNINYHF
+231 
-238 TQAFAYGIL
+238 
-247 AGIKKLTIALLK
+247 KK
-259 GNIKYAKGYA
+259 NKYAKGYA

-321 QFYPTGEQLKRGFG
+321 QFYPTDEQLKRGFG

-465 VGLATYIPKKYVVK
+465 VGLATYIPKMYVVK

>member
-1 MKILT
+1 MKTFSAICLALLAGGLSASAQGQEKEIEVIVENPWNAEKIDEPVVIDLSSLGAGFTVKSATVFDGTNEIPSQLDDMNGDTRADKLAFVINLPASGKKTLNVIL
-6 IIVSYNFEKWIE
+6 S
-18 RCLGSLKTSSHPT
+18 SLKS
-31 DIIVIDN
+31 D
-38 CSNDRTV
+38 
-45 EIIKTQY
+45 KTY
-52 THVRLI
+52 P
-58 ENHANLGFGK
+58 A
-68 ANNIGM
+68 
-74 QLALQEGYDAV
+74 
-85 FLLNQDAWIGSDT
+85 
-98 LATLAEQSVKH
+98 
-109 PEFGILS
+109 
-116 PVHLNGSGEELDKG
+116 
-130 FASYAQLASINNL
+130 
-143 PHRHEPIS
+143 
-151 CPFINAAFW
+151 
-160 FIPVSTLQR
+160 
-169 TGGFSP
+169 
-175 LFYHYGED
+175 
-183 KDYVNRLHF
+183 
-192 HQYKIGYIPTVY
+192 
-204 GCHDR
+204 
-209 EFRKVSFEGFL
+209 
-220 RAERVYLLSEY
+220 RVYAEMLFRTS
-231 TNINYHF
+231 
-238 TQAFAYGIL
+238 
-247 AGIKKLTIALLK
+247 KK
-259 GNIKYAKGYA
+259 NKYAKGYA

>member
-1 MKILT
+1 MKTFSAICLALLAGGLSASAQGQEKKIEVIVENPWNAEKVDEPVVIDLSSLGAGFTVKSATVFDGTNEIPSQLDDMNGDTRADELAFVINLPASGKKTLNVIL
-6 IIVSYNFEKWIE
+6 S
-18 RCLGSLKTSSHPT
+18 SLKS
-31 DIIVIDN
+31 D
-38 CSNDRTV
+38 
-45 EIIKTQY
+45 KTY
-52 THVRLI
+52 P
-58 ENHANLGFGK
+58 A
-68 ANNIGM
+68 
-74 QLALQEGYDAV
+74 
-85 FLLNQDAWIGSDT
+85 
-98 LATLAEQSVKH
+98 
-109 PEFGILS
+109 
-116 PVHLNGSGEELDKG
+116 
-130 FASYAQLASINNL
+130 
-143 PHRHEPIS
+143 
-151 CPFINAAFW
+151 
-160 FIPVSTLQR
+160 
-169 TGGFSP
+169 
-175 LFYHYGED
+175 
-183 KDYVNRLHF
+183 
-192 HQYKIGYIPTVY
+192 
-204 GCHDR
+204 
-209 EFRKVSFEGFL
+209 
-220 RAERVYLLSEY
+220 RVYAEMLFRTS
-231 TNINYHF
+231 
-238 TQAFAYGIL
+238 
-247 AGIKKLTIALLK
+247 KK
-259 GNIKYAKGYA
+259 NKYAKGYA

-286 AAFESELVAYRIY
+286 ADFESELVAYRIY

-321 QFYPTGEQLKRGFG
+321 QFYPTDEQLKRGFG

>member
-1 MKILT
+1 MKTFSAICLALLAGELSASAQGQEKK
-6 IIVSYNFEKWIE
+6 IEVIVENPWNAEKVDEPVVIDLSS
-18 RCLGSLKTSSHPT
+18 LGAGFTVKSATVFDGTNEIPSQLDDMNGDTRADELAFVINLPASGKKTLNVTLSSLKS
-31 DIIVIDN
+31 D
-38 CSNDRTV
+38 
-45 EIIKTQY
+45 KTY
-52 THVRLI
+52 P
-58 ENHANLGFGK
+58 A
-68 ANNIGM
+68 
-74 QLALQEGYDAV
+74 
-85 FLLNQDAWIGSDT
+85 
-98 LATLAEQSVKH
+98 
-109 PEFGILS
+109 
-116 PVHLNGSGEELDKG
+116 
-130 FASYAQLASINNL
+130 
-143 PHRHEPIS
+143 
-151 CPFINAAFW
+151 
-160 FIPVSTLQR
+160 
-169 TGGFSP
+169 
-175 LFYHYGED
+175 
-183 KDYVNRLHF
+183 
-192 HQYKIGYIPTVY
+192 
-204 GCHDR
+204 
-209 EFRKVSFEGFL
+209 
-220 RAERVYLLSEY
+220 RVYAEMLFRTS
-231 TNINYHF
+231 
-238 TQAFAYGIL
+238 
-247 AGIKKLTIALLK
+247 KK
-259 GNIKYAKGYA
+259 NKYAKGYA

-381 DAEVKGWQYQN
+381 DAGVKGWQYQN

>member
-1 MKILT
+1 MKTFSAICLALLAGGLSASAQGQEKK
-6 IIVSYNFEKWIE
+6 IEVIVENPWNAEKVDEPVVIDLSS
-18 RCLGSLKTSSHPT
+18 LGAGFTVKSATVFDGTNEIPSQLDDMNGDTRADELAFVINLPASGKKTLNVTLSSLKS
-31 DIIVIDN
+31 D
-38 CSNDRTV
+38 
-45 EIIKTQY
+45 KTY
-52 THVRLI
+52 P
-58 ENHANLGFGK
+58 A
-68 ANNIGM
+68 
-74 QLALQEGYDAV
+74 
-85 FLLNQDAWIGSDT
+85 
-98 LATLAEQSVKH
+98 
-109 PEFGILS
+109 
-116 PVHLNGSGEELDKG
+116 
-130 FASYAQLASINNL
+130 
-143 PHRHEPIS
+143 
-151 CPFINAAFW
+151 
-160 FIPVSTLQR
+160 
-169 TGGFSP
+169 
-175 LFYHYGED
+175 
-183 KDYVNRLHF
+183 
-192 HQYKIGYIPTVY
+192 
-204 GCHDR
+204 
-209 EFRKVSFEGFL
+209 
-220 RAERVYLLSEY
+220 RVYAEMLFRTS
-231 TNINYHF
+231 
-238 TQAFAYGIL
+238 
-247 AGIKKLTIALLK
+247 KK
-259 GNIKYAKGYA
+259 NKYAKGYA

-321 QFYPTGEQLKRGFG
+321 QFYPTDEQLKRGFG

-342 SSCGA
+342 SCCGA